1 MDMEL
6 IMGVI
11 KIIALV
17 LFAIP
22 LMAVVVIA
30 AMLFVLA
37 FGVVCYWIMRRL
49 RRKR

>member
-6 IMGVI
+6 IFGII

-17 LFAIP
+17 LIKVP
-22 LMAVVVIA
+22 LLAVVVIS

-37 FGVVCYWIMRRL
+37 IGIVCRWIETD
-49 RRKR
+49 